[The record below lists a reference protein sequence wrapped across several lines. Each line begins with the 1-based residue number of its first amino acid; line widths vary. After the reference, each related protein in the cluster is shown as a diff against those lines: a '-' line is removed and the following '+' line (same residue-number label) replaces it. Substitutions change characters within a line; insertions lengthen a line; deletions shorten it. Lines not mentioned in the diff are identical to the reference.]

1 VPQVSRDR
9 GKSWTVVRGLPGKT
23 RAVADKRDP
32 RTFYA
37 VDIARGQVLASR
49 DAAASFAPVAGG
61 GLPAGLTPAGR
72 RGREA
77 QSALVVDPG
86 RSGTLWLQAG
96 ERLFRSTDGGVSFAP
111 TSGALQVELFGL
123 GKNAVFAVG
132 TQDGI
137 RGVWRSV
144 DTGKTWSRI
153 DDDAH
158 RWGGRYRVVSGDPRR
173 EGRVYLGTDGRGI
186 FYGDPVAVR

>member
-1 VPQVSRDR
+1 M
-9 GKSWTVVRGLPGKT
+9 
-23 RAVADKRDP
+23 
-32 RTFYA
+32 
-37 VDIARGQVLASR
+37 
-49 DAAASFAPVAGG
+49 
-61 GLPAGLTPAGR
+61 
-72 RGREA
+72 
-77 QSALVVDPG
+77 
-86 RSGTLWLQAG
+86 WLQAG

-111 TSGALQVELFGL
+111 ASGALQVELFGL

-132 TQDGI
+132 TLDGI

-186 FYGDPVAVR
+186 FYGDPVAAR